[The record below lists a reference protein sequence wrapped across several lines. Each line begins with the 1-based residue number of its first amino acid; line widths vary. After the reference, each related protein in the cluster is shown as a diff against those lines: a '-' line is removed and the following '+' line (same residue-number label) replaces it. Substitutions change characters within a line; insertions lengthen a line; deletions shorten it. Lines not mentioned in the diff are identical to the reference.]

1 MKKSILDTDDYKAA
15 IVDEIDVIKY
25 EFMVKTLDFDKT
37 VYYKATLIPNAEHD
51 EQLDDVIF
59 EFIREEEPM
68 DSKELRELLIDY
80 GNPKIEGYPFDEY
93 K

>member
-1 MKKSILDTDDYKAA
+1 M
-15 IVDEIDVIKY
+15 
-25 EFMVKTLDFDKT
+25 
-37 VYYKATLIPNAEHD
+37 IPNKEYE

-68 DSKELRELLIDY
+68 DSKELRSILIDY
-80 GNPKIEGYPFDEY
+80 GNPKIEGWPFDEY